1 MKAMDKIIGYSSIK
15 RELGQISDTLK
26 IAKHTTSLACFRLVG
41 SFFTANP
48 VLVNL

>member
-26 IAKHTTSLACFRLVG
+26 IAKLMTSWAFPRLAG